1 MSAHVLAASRVYHR
15 GTPDSKPE
23 IGAAK
28 LELLGL
34 RRPPANEPRLSRPA
48 QELLARLRAPTPRR
62 ALTHHESERV
72 AERQAEL
79 LRQELDLSQ
88 TPRLPTE
95 ALTTLSFVTVTERS
109 GFPTSG
115 MATKTPYGWII
126 VLRSEEA
133 KVRQRF
139 SLAHELRHLLD
150 DPYIDRLYPPT
161 SGYTSFERAERICDY
176 FAGCLLMP
184 KRLLRADWVDG
195 RQDIG
200 ALARRYEVSRAA
212 MIVRLSQLG
221 LLPST
226 PRCAVPHHGAH

>member
-1 MSAHVLAASRVYHR
+1 MSCQALSNQRVYHR
-15 GTPDSKPE
+15 SIAASEE
-23 IGAAK
+23 ISGDR
-28 LELLGL
+28 LDLLGL
-34 RRPPANEPRLSRPA
+34 RQPPDSEPGLSREA
-48 QELLARLRAPTPRR
+48 IDLLARLRAATPRR
-62 ALTHHESERV
+62 ALTHRESERV

-79 LRQELDLSQ
+79 LRQALDLSG

-95 ALTTLSFVTVTERS
+95 ALLTLPFLTVTERT

-115 MATKTPYGWII
+115 MATKTPHGWII

-150 DPYIDRLYPPT
+150 DPFIDRLYPAT
-161 SGYTSFERAERICDY
+161 GGYSSFERAERVCDY

-195 RQDIG
+195 RQDIA
-200 ALARRYEVSRAA
+200 ALARRYDVSRAA
-212 MIVRLSQLG
+212 MTVRLSQLG
-221 LLPST
+221 LLPNT
-226 PRCAVPHHGAH
+226 PRCAIPHHGVI